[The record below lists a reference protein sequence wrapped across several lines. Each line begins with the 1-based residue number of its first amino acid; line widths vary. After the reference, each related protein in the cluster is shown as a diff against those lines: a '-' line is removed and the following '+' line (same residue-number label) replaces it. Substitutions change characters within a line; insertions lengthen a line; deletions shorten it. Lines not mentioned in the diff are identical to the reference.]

1 MIQNAINS
9 MFSNISG
16 TAYQMKRDADIEA
29 LHKERAAQ
37 AAEKQ
42 AEAEKKAAESLAA
55 NNKARKKI
63 NDKLKLLSAKQG
75 ELEQKLQEM
84 AAKRSNRKVQG
95 VAPSSVQNITSTE
108 PQLQSISPLQAMIL
122 KGVGIG

>member
-1 MIQNAINS
+1 

-42 AEAEKKAAESLAA
+42 AQAEKKAAESLAA
-55 NNKARKKI
+55 NNEARKKI
-63 NDKLKLLSAKQG
+63 NDKLKLLSSKQG
-75 ELEQKLQEM
+75 ELERRLQEM
-84 AAKRSNRKVQG
+84 TAKKRSNRRSTLNI
-95 VAPSSVQNITSTE
+95 AASLQNIKSTE
-108 PQLQSISPLQAMIL
+108 PTLNSITPLQAMIL